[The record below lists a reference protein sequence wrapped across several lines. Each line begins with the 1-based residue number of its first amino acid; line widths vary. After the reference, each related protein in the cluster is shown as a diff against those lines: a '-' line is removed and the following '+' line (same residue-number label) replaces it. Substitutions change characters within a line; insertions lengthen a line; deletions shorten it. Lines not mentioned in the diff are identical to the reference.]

1 MRFSVNLIFGS
12 NLVSM
17 ILIKNN
23 DLVVFFIKLNMII

>member
-1 MRFSVNLIFGS
+1 MRFSVNLIPGS

-17 ILIKNN
+17 ILTKNN